1 MSLAE
6 QLLKA
11 KLIDVGEIRISRT
24 SLGKRGGERYVVY
37 LPLARSY
44 LWRQLH
50 ELDVKVRLYIELPEG
65 IEDVAKA
72 KTKAMAAR

>member
-24 SLGKRGGERYVVY
+24 SLGKKGGERYVIY
-37 LPLARSY
+37 LPLARCY
-44 LWRQLH
+44 LWRQLR
-50 ELDVKVRLYIELPEG
+50 ELNVKVRVYIELPEG
-65 IEDVAKA
+65 VGDLVKA
-72 KTKAMAAR
+72 KNKATATR

>member
-1 MSLAE
+1 MNITE

-24 SLGKRGGERYVVY
+24 SLGKRGRERYVIY
-37 LPLARSY
+37 LPLARCY

-50 ELDVKVRLYIELPEG
+50 ELGVKVRVYIELPEG
-65 IEDVAKA
+65 IEDAVKA
-72 KTKAMAAR
+72 KTKVTATR